1 MFPISFQNLMLLL
14 LVIVRERIFRSKGTG
29 NRSRYRQ
36 NWKVNLNS
44 SNSYITSSRFLAR
57 EISCMENVQRFRT
70 HVHSMALV
78 IVYACL
84 LRF

>member
-1 MFPISFQNLMLLL
+1 MFPISFRNLMLLL
-14 LVIVRERIFRSKGTG
+14 LVIVQEIIFRSKGTG
-29 NRSRYRQ
+29 NISRYRQ
-36 NWKVNLNS
+36 TWKVNLNS
-44 SNSYITSSRFLAR
+44 ANSYIKSSRFLAL

-78 IVYACL
+78 IVYSCL